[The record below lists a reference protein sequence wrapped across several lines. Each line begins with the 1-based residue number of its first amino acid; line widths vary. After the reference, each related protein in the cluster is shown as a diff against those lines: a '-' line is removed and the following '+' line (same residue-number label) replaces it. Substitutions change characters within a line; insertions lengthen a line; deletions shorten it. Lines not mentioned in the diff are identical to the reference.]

1 MISHLQVATATT
13 SPNMT
18 TVLYARPYAGFTEI
32 KGNLHCLVC
41 QIWIQ
46 KQTLVV
52 ATKQI
57 PDHAMLEIASKVRS
71 LMYSRKSVG
80 RMELWGI
87 SAVTGHS
94 YKDFPCRN
102 TWRHLL
108 LRKDKIRPIPDQKF
122 CKTYL
127 YEKNQHAK
135 PYWKPSIHQLL
146 QLQLHQTY

>member
-1 MISHLQVATATT
+1 MIQGLKRDSKLDWQWKILASINYLA
-13 SPNMT
+13 SPSSNCNQQPKYDYSIVCKAVCWIYRDKRQPTMS
-18 TVLYARPYAGFTEI
+18 R
-32 KGNLHCLVC
+32 C
-41 QIWIQ
+41 QIRIQ
-46 KQTLVV
+46 KQTLVI

-57 PDHAMLEIASKVRS
+57 PDHAILEIASKVRS

-87 SAVTGHS
+87 LAVTGHS

-122 CKTYL
+122 WKT
-127 YEKNQHAK
+127 
-135 PYWKPSIHQLL
+135 
-146 QLQLHQTY
+146 